1 MDSLNNFMFEEDEL
15 QFPLKQVPNKPSKKQ
30 SSWKILIVDDEED
43 VHTVTRLALRRLIF
57 EERPME
63 FLSAY
68 SAAEAKAFLL
78 IHSDIAVILLDVV
91 MEDDN
96 AGLSLASYIRKELAN
111 TMVRIIIRT
120 GAPGQAPEEQVIM
133 EYDINDYREKTE
145 LTTQRLR
152 TTVITALRSFRD
164 LSIIDTLNLEI
175 EETQKEL
182 VFALGEIAESR
193 SAETGNHVKR
203 VGEIAKI
210 LASSYKLP
218 EPETEIV
225 RLAASMHD
233 LGKLA
238 IHNSILAKPGPL
250 TAHEFAIMKTH
261 SEIGYEMLR
270 ASKRPLLQTAA
281 IIAYQHHEN
290 YDGTG
295 YPQGLKG
302 KDIHLYSRIVAIA
315 DVFDALGNQRV
326 YKMPWTSDKIKD
338 YIHEQSGK
346 KFDPHIVN
354 LLFKNFV
361 TISAV
366 RDMFPDES

>member
-1 MDSLNNFMFEEDEL
+1 MDSLNNYLFEEDRL
-15 QFPLKQVPNKPSKKQ
+15 KFPLKKEIVTRSHNPRN
-30 SSWKILIVDDEED
+30 WKILIVDDEKD

-57 EERPME
+57 EESPME
-63 FLSAY
+63 FLSAH
-68 SAAEAKAFLL
+68 SAAEAKTFLHS
-78 IHSDIAVILLDVV
+78 HSDIAVILLDVV

-96 AGLSLASYIRKELAN
+96 AGLSLVSFIRKELGN

-120 GAPGQAPEEQVIM
+120 GAPGQAPEEAVM
-133 EYDINDYREKTE
+133 MDYDINDYREKTE

-152 TTVITALRSFRD
+152 TAVITALRSFRD

-218 EPETEIV
+218 DSETEIV

-238 IHNSILAKPGPL
+238 IHDSILAKPGSL
-250 TAHEFAIMKTH
+250 TLEEFTIMKTH
-261 SEIGYEMLR
+261 SEMGYEMLK
-270 ASKRPLLQTAA
+270 ASKRPLLQMAS
-281 IIAYQHHEN
+281 IIARQHHEN

-302 KDIHLYSRIVAIA
+302 KDIHLYSRIVALA
-315 DVFDALGNQRV
+315 DVFDALGNQRA
-326 YKMPWTSDKIKD
+326 YKLPWPNEKIKD
-338 YIHEQSGK
+338 YINDQSGK

-354 LLFKNFV
+354 LFFKNFNA
-361 TISAV
+361 ISAV
-366 RDMFPDES
+366 REAFPD

>member
-1 MDSLNNFMFEEDEL
+1 MNSLNNFLFEEDEL
-15 QFPLKQVPNKPSKKQ
+15 QLPPKKEIVRR
-30 SSWKILIVDDEED
+30 SHEKKSWKILIVDDEDD

-63 FLSAY
+63 FLSAH
-68 SAAEAKAFLL
+68 SAAEAKALL
-78 IHSDIAVILLDVV
+78 HIHSDIAVILLDVV

-96 AGLSLASYIRKELAN
+96 AGLSLASYIRKELSN
-111 TMVRIIIRT
+111 SMVRIIIRT
-120 GAPGQAPEEQVIM
+120 GAPGQAPEEHVIM
-133 EYDINDYREKTE
+133 DYDINDYREKTE

-152 TTVITALRSFRD
+152 TAVITALRSFRD
-164 LSIIDTLNLEI
+164 LSTIDTLNLEI

-193 SAETGNHVKR
+193 SSETGNHVKR

-218 EPETEIV
+218 DSETEIV

-238 IHNSILAKPGPL
+238 IHNSILAKPDAL
-250 TAHEFAIMKTH
+250 TSEEFAIMKTH
-261 SEIGYEMLR
+261 SEMGYEMLR

-302 KDIHLYSRIVAIA
+302 KEIHLYSRIVALA
-315 DVFDALGNQRV
+315 DVFDALGNQRI
-326 YKMPWTSDKIKD
+326 YKSPWPNDQIKD
-338 YIHEQSGK
+338 YISEQSGK
-346 KFDPHIVN
+346 KFDPQIVN
-354 LLFKNFV
+354 LLFKNFN
-361 TISAV
+361 TISSV
-366 RDMFPDES
+366 RDMFPD

>member
-1 MDSLNNFMFEEDEL
+1 MDSLNNFLFAEDEL
-15 QFPLKQVPNKPSKKQ
+15 QFPAKKEITRR
-30 SSWKILIVDDEED
+30 SYTKDSWKILIVDDEED
-43 VHTVTRLALRRLIF
+43 VHSVTRLALRRLIF
-57 EERPME
+57 EERSME

-68 SAAEAKAFLL
+68 SAAEAKDLL
-78 IHSDIAVILLDVV
+78 RIHPDIAVILLDVV

-96 AGLSLASYIRKELAN
+96 AGLFLASYIRKELQN

-120 GAPGQAPEEQVIM
+120 GAPGQAPEEHVIM
-133 EYDINDYREKTE
+133 DYDINDYREKTE

-152 TTVITALRSFRD
+152 TAVITALRSFRD
-164 LSIIDTLNLEI
+164 LSTIDTLNLEI

-193 SAETGNHVKR
+193 SSETSNHVKR

-218 EPETEIV
+218 DAETEIV

-238 IHNSILAKPGPL
+238 IHDSILAKPGTL
-250 TAHEFAIMKTH
+250 TLEEFAIMKTH
-261 SEIGYEMLR
+261 SEIGYKMLR
-270 ASKRPLLQTAA
+270 ASKRPLLQIAA

-290 YDGTG
+290 YDGSG

-302 KDIHLYSRIVAIA
+302 KDIHLYSRIVALA
-315 DVFDALGNQRV
+315 DVFDALGNQRA
-326 YKMPWTSDKIKD
+326 YKLPWSNGTIKT
-338 YIHEQSGK
+338 YLSEQSGK
-346 KFDPHIVN
+346 KFDPQIVN
-354 LLFKNFV
+354 LLFKNFN

-366 RDMFPDES
+366 RDSFPD